1 MIQSEIFF
9 RALSTP
15 IVFALLALGVHFFLR
30 GHNAPGGGFI
40 AGLIVAVAA
49 LLTRMAAQRGLLL
62 VRPRIL
68 MPVGLLLALVTGG
81 VPMLFGYPFL
91 KGWHGT
97 VDLPLIGPVELATA
111 MPFDAGVFL
120 VVIGA
125 TLTIIDLLA
134 DDSELTRLGLDQEAG
149 VSEDED
155 DEDEELLDGGEGT
168 EA

>member
-1 MIQSEIFF
+1 MQAEIFF
-9 RALSTP
+9 RTLSTP
-15 IVFALLALGVHFFLR
+15 IVFALVALGVHFFLR

-62 VRPRIL
+62 VRPRVL
-68 MPVGLLLALVTGG
+68 MPVGVLLALVTGV
-81 VPMLFGYPFL
+81 VPVLFGYPFL
-91 KGWHGT
+91 KGWHGV
-97 VDLPLIGPVELATA
+97 VDLPLFGPVELASA

-134 DDSELTRLGLDQEAG
+134 DDSELARLGLDQDA
-149 VSEDED
+149 DT
-155 DEDEELLDGGEGT
+155 ELEGAEIDIQT
-168 EA
+168 EAEAEGEEA

>member
-1 MIQSEIFF
+1 MIQYVDNRERNS
-9 RALSTP
+9 LP
-15 IVFALLALGVHFFLR
+15 
-30 GHNAPGGGFI
+30 
-40 AGLIVAVAA
+40 
-49 LLTRMAAQRGLLL
+49 TRRSSDL
-62 VRPRIL
+62 
-68 MPVGLLLALVTGG
+68 TGG

>member
-1 MIQSEIFF
+1 VIQSEIFF

>member
-68 MPVGLLLALVTGG
+68 MPIGLLLALVTGG

>member
-68 MPVGLLLALVTGG
+68 MPIGLLLALVTGG

-134 DDSELTRLGLDQEAG
+134 DDSELARLGLDQEAG

>member
-1 MIQSEIFF
+1 MIQAEIFF
-9 RALSTP
+9 RTLSTP
-15 IVFALLALGVHFFLR
+15 IVFALVALGVHYFLR

-62 VRPRIL
+62 VRPRVL
-68 MPVGLLLALVTGG
+68 MPVGVLLALVTGV
-81 VPMLFGYPFL
+81 VPVFFGYPFL
-91 KGWHGT
+91 KGWHGV
-97 VDLPLIGPVELATA
+97 VDLPLIGPVELASA

-134 DDSELTRLGLDQEAG
+134 DDSELARLGLDEDTEKELEGAEIEVQPESEGEEA
-149 VSEDED
+149 
-155 DEDEELLDGGEGT
+155 
-168 EA
+168 

>member
-1 MIQSEIFF
+1 MDF
-9 RALSTP
+9 RRVLFRS
-15 IVFALLALGVHFFLR
+15 
-30 GHNAPGGGFI
+30 
-40 AGLIVAVAA
+40 A

-134 DDSELTRLGLDQEAG
+134 DDC
-149 VSEDED
+149 
-155 DEDEELLDGGEGT
+155 
-168 EA
+168 